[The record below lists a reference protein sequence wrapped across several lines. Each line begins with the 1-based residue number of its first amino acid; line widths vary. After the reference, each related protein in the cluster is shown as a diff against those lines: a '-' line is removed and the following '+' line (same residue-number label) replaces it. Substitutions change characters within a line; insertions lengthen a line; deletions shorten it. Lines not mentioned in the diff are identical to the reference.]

1 VDDVWSLPALPVVRN
16 QSFPNI
22 EEPSFATQA
31 SAGCDFSSLKNR
43 RSSPSD
49 YQNSESREKSGRK
62 PPVCGVEEFR
72 LVGHV
77 LRCEFSQNPSAFNEA
92 PGTRGSR
99 KTQNSV
105 VSGISLNSLR

>member
-22 EEPSFATQA
+22 AEPSFAIQA
-31 SAGCDFSSLKNR
+31 SAGCNFSSLKNR

-49 YQNSESREKSGRK
+49 YQNSESREKSGSKALLGGK

-92 PGTRGSR
+92 PRHQGLS
-99 KTQNSV
+99 
-105 VSGISLNSLR
+105 